1 MKLRWWKCHL
11 TNTLQKMSKKTYT
24 PSVIRR
30 AARPR
35 SPRLIGNRTGA
46 PLTGISNSESTPQFW
61 RLENGNLVTDNQVLI
76 KNNLI
81 VQGDTAS
88 AGAGE
93 YTEADSIP
101 DRHYVHTQLS
111 ASKEWLVNHNLGKFP
126 SVTVVDS
133 AQTVVIGEVTYI
145 DSNNLK
151 ITFSAEFGGT
161 AYLN

>member
-1 MKLRWWKCHL
+1 
-11 TNTLQKMSKKTYT
+11 MSKKTYT

-35 SPRLIGNRTGA
+35 SPRLIGYNTGTS
-46 PLTGISNSESTPQFW
+46 LTSTSTPESSPQFW
-61 RLENGNLVTDNQVLI
+61 RMENGNLVTDIQVLI

-81 VQGDTAS
+81 VQGDAASGS
-88 AGAGE
+88 AGE
-93 YTEADSIP
+93 NTEADSTP
-101 DRHYVHTQLS
+101 DRHYVHKQLS
-111 ASKEWLVNHNLGKFP
+111 ASREWLITHNLSKFP

-151 ITFSAEFGGT
+151 ITFSAEFSGK